1 MDGYEVT
8 LSFSPEDDYYVARIA
23 EFTGCA
29 TDGPTAEEALT
40 NLREVKAAWIESM
53 QRMGHPIPP
62 PRYGH
67 SQADL
72 PGRRADHVAVAA

>member
-8 LSFSPEDDYYVARIA
+8 LYFSPEDDYYVAQIA
-23 EFTGCA
+23 EFVGCA
-29 TDGPTAEEALT
+29 TDGPTAEEALA

-62 PRYGH
+62 PRRERYQ
-67 SQADL
+67 STRAERQADT
-72 PGRRADHVAVAA
+72 VAVAA